1 MNKNTQ
7 ISTTVLKGIQTNV
20 EAGAQDGTC
29 QHIVNLR
36 NKHGEWRSVGVKSE
50 LNAVPLETSI
60 VEADGDYII
69 KILIHPALGEMY
81 RLVAMRFEA
90 DANDTISLYRLTD
103 ERSAWEKTQDI
114 YDVDSASV
122 RVEDM
127 QVFGRWLIVNVNTA
141 AGVIYYVLN
150 DTLKKFIKVDNPA
163 LGYSY
168 LSPTDYSD
176 LKTGVEAPNPNTAGR
191 EAHMGPYY
199 EDLYDELKN
208 HNRGR
213 GGIFGRLAFR
223 SADKDV
229 WVGPVMYTHLGMC
242 LMEDDGFKPN
252 GAYDRIYLNDS
263 IYPSVYTDP
272 DPDKFYIN
280 RYRFSGVQLCY
291 KFDDIASLQTLKDN
305 NLAVRLVL
313 YVSRLFDLKDY
324 IVQSFTLRQAGKPNI
339 YDYALS
345 NDQNQP
351 SDTIDTYTAN
361 MYELWS
367 VDLDTLISQGP
378 TDMVVNL
385 ELKNIQTISTDR
397 QLVVEEHTW
406 DRFKGEHI
414 LDYNARLHLSN
425 VSRFRDIQHIHPLCR
440 PGDAHLIKRFW
451 ATPGEYGTGNWLYRP
466 LSPNALTNII
476 PLNNYS
482 IQFHAVSI
490 SDGRKNR
497 VQKNITANATIW
509 SEQYGTD
516 AETKWYIFI
525 SPVVFLPYVNY
536 TEFFLTI
543 KRNSDGEERFLYS
556 SNKSLLNENKA
567 ISTPDRYF
575 YKDFKYLLSSQ
586 NALAPIRV
594 PIPATGFALT
604 PPLYTTITVTFN
616 FESMPLFASY
626 ISNIPEGAIINTN
639 RLQVSSQENPLLL
652 PARHSYRFGTVANN
666 LIAAMPAA
674 QTMSEG
680 QFGQFPLYIFT
691 SMGIYALEQGDSNT
705 LYSNIRPLNQEIA
718 INKNLIIAVQGAVFF
733 VTRQGMKAM
742 VGGEVKWVG
751 EALDGPF
758 ASLLDSSKYFTQIIT
773 DNWLSNIEP
782 VVISNIPFADQLE
795 ASQIAYD
802 HQEEEIIIQTPAKQF
817 VYCLKSGVWVE
828 RSDNYDF
835 LYPAW
840 PGYEFARV
848 VDYHVPGLCLT
859 FYDPHREETNQATP
873 IYVESNRIV
882 TDYKA
887 IKAFSNILLN
897 CNLHILDNK
906 RVGLYVFGSED
917 DDVYKLLAGREEQG
931 HKRRMKIGHIPAGL
945 RSIIAIISGTV
956 DELSTLN
963 EIVTEYVPRYQG
975 KIR

>member
-29 QHIVNLR
+29 QHIVNMR
-36 NKHGEWRSVGVKSE
+36 NKHGEWRSVGAKSPVNVNDISTGLTE
-50 LNAVPLETSI
+50 HDTDFVH
-60 VEADGDYII
+60 
-69 KILIHPALGEMY
+69 KIMLHPALGSMY
-81 RLVAMRFEA
+81 RIIAKRNNGLG
-90 DANDTISLYRLTD
+90 NDTVSLYKLD
-103 ERSAWEKTQDI
+103 EETSAWAKTQDI
-114 YDVDSASV
+114 YQVTSDETTF
-122 RVEDM
+122 EDM
-127 QVFGRWLIVNVNTA
+127 QVFGRWLIVNVTTG

-150 DTLKKFIKVDNPA
+150 DTLKKFIKVENPA

-199 EDLYDELKN
+199 KDLYDELKN

-263 IYPSVYTDP
+263 IYPSVYTDA

-324 IVQSFTLRQAGKPNI
+324 IVQSFALRQTGTPTI

-367 VDLDTLISQGP
+367 VDLDTLLSQGA
-378 TDMVVNL
+378 TDMFVNL

-425 VSRFRDIQHIHPLCR
+425 VSRFCDIQHIHPLCM

-451 ATPGEYGTGNWLYRP
+451 ATPGEYGGNWLYRP

-482 IQFHAVSI
+482 IQFHAVTI
-490 SDGRKNR
+490 SDGRKKR

-509 SEQYGTD
+509 SEQYETY
-516 AETKWYIFI
+516 AQTKWYIFI

-556 SNKSLLNENKA
+556 SNKSRLNDNKA

-586 NALAPIRV
+586 NALVPIRV
-594 PIPATGFALT
+594 AIPATGFALT
-604 PPLYTTITVTFN
+604 PPLNTTITVTFN

-626 ISNIPEGAIINTN
+626 ISNIPEGAIIDTN

-680 QFGQFPLYIFT
+680 QFGQFPLYVFT

-705 LYSNIRPLNQEIA
+705 LYSNTRPLNQEIA
-718 INKNLIIAVQGAVFF
+718 INKNLIIAVQGSVFF

-742 VGGEVKWVG
+742 VGGEAKWVG

-773 DNWLSNIEP
+773 DNWLSNIES

-817 VYCLKSGVWVE
+817 VYCLKTGAWVE

-840 PGYEFARV
+840 PGFEFARIV
-848 VDYHVPGLCLT
+848 VDTDNINLRL
-859 FYDPHREETNQATP
+859 FNPHQEQSGESVP
-873 IYVESNRIV
+873 IYIESNRIV
-882 TDYKA
+882 TDYKS
-887 IKAFSNILLN
+887 IKAFNNILVN
-897 CNLHILDNK
+897 CNLHILENK
-906 RVGLYVFGSED
+906 RVGLYIFGSED
-917 DDVYKLLAGREEQG
+917 DSTYILLAGREEIG

-956 DELSTLN
+956 DELSTVN